1 MKKQDFD
8 KIRNKIN
15 QIISNDEVSNLIKN
29 NESLK
34 IIVEEY
40 NTAIMELEMQSQ
52 ELYHTQYSL
61 ELEKQKYKD
70 LFFNSPVAFI
80 VIDSNGNIID
90 INSAARTLL
99 HLKDSEYQTNPFMTS
114 LITSD
119 LPRFY
124 NHIHQVLISNET
136 VKEEFTFNLKNT
148 TQRRIEFSSIK
159 FTDAISNKTNIRI
172 VLYDITD
179 RYEFQLKTDEIHQQL
194 TSMLMS
200 GNMAWWR
207 MNVKTMTADYHPLK
221 AEILGYTPQEFSND
235 VMKIMSFV
243 HPDDY
248 QIAWDA
254 MKDHLEGKAPYYEI
268 VYRIKCKDGKY
279 KWILVRG
286 KIAKYDENAQPE
298 IVTGIFT
305 DITELKEIETLLQK
319 EKERLQVANE
329 AKTKLVSILSHDLR
343 SPYAT
348 IINYLELLNERYNIF
363 DDSKKKEILK
373 IVYETTKSSMNL
385 LESLLEWA
393 RSDSD
398 SLQIEKTNIEV
409 NGFLRQQ
416 LDVFENSAKLKN
428 ITFNLTGEKNLMINT
443 DLKLFSTIIRNLLSN
458 AVKFSRNNSAINID
472 YNKVDKNIVFSIKD
486 NGIGM
491 NHNQINNLFSI
502 AKSSSRIGTAGER
515 GSGFGLKIVKEYIT
529 KLGGKIWVASEVNL
543 GTTFFFSLPISTD

>member
-15 QIISNDEVSNLIKN
+15 QIISNDEISNLIKS

-34 IIVEEY
+34 DIVEEY
-40 NTAIMELEMQSQ
+40 NTAMMELEMQSH
-52 ELYHTQYSL
+52 ELYTTQYSL
-61 ELEKQKYKD
+61 ELEKQKYKN
-70 LFFNSPVAFI
+70 LFFNSPVAFV

-90 INSAARTLL
+90 INSTARALL
-99 HLKDSEYQTNPFMTS
+99 NLRDSEYSNNPFMTS
-114 LITSD
+114 LITTD

-124 NHIHQVLISNET
+124 NHIHEVLISDST
-136 VKEEFTFNLKNT
+136 IKEEFTFNLKNNT
-148 TQRRIEFSSIK
+148 HRRIEFNSIK
-159 FTDAISNKTNIRI
+159 FTDVITEKTNIRI
-172 VLYDITD
+172 VLYDITE
-179 RYEFQLKTDEIHQQL
+179 RYELQLKTQEIHQQL

-207 MNVKTMTADYHPLK
+207 MNVKTMKADYHPLK
-221 AEILGYTPQEFSND
+221 AEILGYTPQEFSDD

-248 QIAWDA
+248 QATWDS
-254 MKDHLEGKAPYYEI
+254 MKDHLEGKVPLYEI

-279 KWILVRG
+279 KWILDRG

-305 DITELKEIETLLQK
+305 DVTDLKEIEILLQK
-319 EKERLQVANE
+319 EKERLQNVNE

-348 IINYLELLNERYNIF
+348 IINYLELLNDRYDIF

-373 IVYETTKSSMNL
+373 IVYETTKSSLNL

-398 SLQIEKTNIEV
+398 SIQLQKSNIEV
-409 NGFLRQQ
+409 SGYLRQQ

-428 ITFNLTGEKNLMINT
+428 ISFKITGEKNLMINT
-443 DLKLFSTIIRNLLSN
+443 DLKLFSTIVRNLLSN
-458 AVKFSRNNSAINID
+458 AVKFSRNDSTIFID
-472 YNKVDKNIVFSIKD
+472 FNKVDSNIVFSVKD
-486 NGIGM
+486 TGIGM
-491 NHNQINNLFSI
+491 NEKQINNLFSI
-502 AKSSSRIGTAGER
+502 SNSSSRTGTAGER

-543 GTTFFFSLPISTD
+543 GTTFFFSLPINQH